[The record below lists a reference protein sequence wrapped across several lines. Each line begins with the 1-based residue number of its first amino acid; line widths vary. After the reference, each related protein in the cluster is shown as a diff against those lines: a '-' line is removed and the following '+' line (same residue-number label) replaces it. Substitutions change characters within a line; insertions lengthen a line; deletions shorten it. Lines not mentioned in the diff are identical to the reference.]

1 MCSGTADALVTS
13 DQKAQDEQCGTVHFP
28 EGTFI
33 SIPTI
38 HLALA
43 WLEADSDENLRIKCH
58 AYNVT
63 PSSFDWYIGSWL
75 SSKFLGAG
83 VAFMAIEGAGETPR
97 ITSSYQ

>member
-13 DQKAQDEQCGTVHFP
+13 DRKAQDEQCGTVRFP
-28 EGTFI
+28 EGTFN
-33 SIPTI
+33 STPTI

-43 WLEADSDENLRIKCH
+43 RLEADNDENLWIKCY
-58 AYNVT
+58 AYNAT
-63 PSSFDWYIGSWL
+63 PSSFDSYIGSWL

-97 ITSSYQ
+97 IASSYQ